1 MTKNKSVDKHSKSN
15 SQLVKKELTEEIAAL
30 REAKSEALIA
40 SGRQTAYIKDRVY
53 KYRKEWWD
61 EWQKMLRSEDSA
73 ERKTALIEYN
83 KLQGRILP
91 TQLVGNTGQQVQIN
105 IVGMGVDS
113 PDVVED
119 ETVEGEIVK

>member
-1 MTKNKSVDKHSKSN
+1 MSHRCADILNKYPNV
-15 SQLVKKELTEEIAAL
+15 QLVLEEEKPIILTEE
-30 REAKSEALIA
+30 E
-40 SGRQTAYIKDRVY
+40 
-53 KYRKEWWD
+53 
-61 EWQKMLRSEDSA
+61 M
-73 ERKTALIEYN
+73 TALIEYN